1 LTLKDEFAREEMQQY
16 AHDCIGVTKK
26 VVQDIIGKEKLVCER
41 YVEHKEMT
49 MIKPIIGRID
59 YESKTKFIELKN

>member
-1 LTLKDEFAREEMQQY
+1 MSLPEKKCLTY

-41 YVEHKEMT
+41 YVEAKEMT

-59 YESKTKFIELKN
+59 YES

>member
-1 LTLKDEFAREEMQQY
+1 MQQY

-49 MIKPIIGRID
+49 MIKPIIGRLIM
-59 YESKTKFIELKN
+59 KAKLNL

>member
-1 LTLKDEFAREEMQQY
+1 LTHKDEFAREEMQQY

-41 YVEHKEMT
+41 YVEHKE
-49 MIKPIIGRID
+49 IL
-59 YESKTKFIELKN
+59 KTKRNGI

>member
-1 LTLKDEFAREEMQQY
+1 MQQY

-26 VVQDIIGKEKLVCER
+26 VVQDIIGKDKLVCER

-49 MIKPIIGRID
+49 MLKPIIGRID
-59 YESKTKFIELKN
+59 YESKTNYL